1 MNAALCRMFAAGSRL
16 QGISQ
21 RSHDGDDMP
30 VNGTSSDPSWDNLL
44 LWLQR
49 LLGILI
55 LAKEGHEAWVYLVQ
69 LLIHA
74 IGL

>member
-1 MNAALCRMFAAGSRL
+1 
-16 QGISQ
+16 
-21 RSHDGDDMP
+21 MP